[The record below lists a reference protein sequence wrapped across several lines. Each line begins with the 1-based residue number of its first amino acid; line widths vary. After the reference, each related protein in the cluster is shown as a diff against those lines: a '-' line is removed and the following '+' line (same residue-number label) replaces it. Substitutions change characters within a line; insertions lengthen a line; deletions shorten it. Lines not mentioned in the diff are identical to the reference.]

1 MSGAVSEPPA
11 QCFNGPMPNQ
21 RLYAAID
28 LGGTKVRAI
37 VAGLDGSV
45 RGEDIRP
52 SLAADGLDATLG
64 AMMDSL
70 DAALGAAGAQRAGLH
85 GLGIASPGAM
95 DVTRGVVTSAPQLI
109 GWKEVS
115 LLEIMR
121 GKLGVDVWLDNDA
134 NAGALGEHTFGAGRG
149 SRHMIY
155 LTISTGLGGGIIIN
169 GELYRGAR
177 GFAGEIGHASIDL
190 HGPECGFGGRG
201 CLESLASGTA
211 IAKRGQEL
219 LATGKASLLGRLA
232 GNEGAVTCE
241 MMARAARDGDEA
253 CREVFL
259 ETGHYLGVTLANCV
273 NIFNPEMIV
282 IGGGVALAADLFMG
296 EARATME
303 ARAIAESLNDVRIEL
318 GALGD
323 RAGSLGMIA
332 AMREAVVL
340 RGSAS
345 PADPAG

>member
-1 MSGAVSEPPA
+1 MPDHPPRY
-11 QCFNGPMPNQ
+11 G
-21 RLYAAID
+21 AID

-37 VAGLDGSV
+37 VADLDGNIF
-45 RGEDIRP
+45 GEDIRP
-52 SLAADGLDATLG
+52 SLAAQGLDATLG

-70 DAALGAAGAQRAGLH
+70 DAALAVAGAERGDLR
-85 GLGIASPGAM
+85 GLGMASPGAM
-95 DVTRGVVTSAPQLI
+95 DVTRGVVTSAPQLV

-121 GKLGVDVWLDNDA
+121 GKLSAPLWLDNDA

-155 LTISTGLGGGIIIN
+155 LTVSTGLGGGIIIN

-219 LATGKASLLGRLA
+219 LASAKAPLLGRLTE
-232 GNEGAVTCE
+232 NEGAVTCE

-253 CREVFL
+253 CREVFQ
-259 ETGHYLGVTLANCV
+259 EAGHYLGITLANCV
-273 NIFNPEMIV
+273 NIFNPEVIV
-282 IGGGVALAADLFMG
+282 IGGGVALAADLFMQ
-296 EARATME
+296 EATETME
-303 ARAIAESLNDVRIEL
+303 ARAIRESLRDVRLEL
-318 GALGD
+318 GTLGE

-332 AMREAVVL
+332 LMRRAV
-340 RGSAS
+340 GT
-345 PADPAG
+345 

>member
-1 MSGAVSEPPA
+1 
-11 QCFNGPMPNQ
+11 MPEH
-21 RLYAAID
+21 LPVYAAID

-37 VAGLDGSV
+37 VADLEGHV
-45 RGEDIRP
+45 YGEDIRL
-52 SLAADGLDATLG
+52 SQAAEGLDATLS

-70 DAALGAAGAQRAGLH
+70 DAALAAAGAERADLR

-149 SRHMIY
+149 SRHLIY

-190 HGPECGFGGRG
+190 NGPECGFGGRG

-219 LATGKASLLGRLA
+219 LVGGKTPLLARLA
-232 GNEGAVTCE
+232 ENEGAVTCE
-241 MMARAARDGDEA
+241 MMARAAHEGDEV
-253 CREVFL
+253 CREVFRQ
-259 ETGHYLGVTLANCV
+259 TGRYLGVTLANCI
-273 NIFNPEMIV
+273 NIFNPQVIV
-282 IGGGVALAADLFMG
+282 IGGGVALAADLFMD

-303 ARAIAESLNDVRIEL
+303 ARAIAESLKDVRLEVGTL
-318 GALGD
+318 GE
-323 RAGSLGMIA
+323 RAGSLGMVA
-332 AMREAVVL
+332 AMREAMIF

-345 PADPAG
+345 QADPAG

>member
-1 MSGAVSEPPA
+1 
-11 QCFNGPMPNQ
+11 MPNQ
-21 RLYAAID
+21 PLYAAID

-37 VAGLDGSV
+37 VAGLDGNIY
-45 RGEDIRP
+45 GEDIRA
-52 SLAADGLDATLG
+52 SLAAEGLDATVG
-64 AMMDSL
+64 AMMDAL
-70 DAALGAAGAQRAGLH
+70 DTALAAAAAERASLH
-85 GLGIASPGAM
+85 GLGIASPGAV
-95 DVTRGVVTSAPQLI
+95 DVTRGVVTSAPQLS
-109 GWKEVS
+109 GWKDVPMV
-115 LLEIMR
+115 EIMR
-121 GKLGVDVWLDNDA
+121 ERLSVEIRLENDA
-134 NAGALGEHTFGAGRG
+134 NAAALGEHTFGAGRG

-155 LTISTGLGGGIIIN
+155 LTISTGLGGGIIVN
-169 GELYRGAR
+169 EELYRGAR

-219 LATGKASLLGRLA
+219 LASGKALLLGRLA

-241 MMARAARDGDEA
+241 MMARAARDSDEA
-253 CREVFL
+253 CREVFR

-303 ARAIAESLNDVRIEL
+303 ARAIRESLNNMRLEV
-318 GALGD
+318 GSLGD

-332 AMREAVVL
+332 MMREAVVL
-340 RGSAS
+340 RGSVS